1 MLTGEYV
8 VFTTDGEYSAFVAQ
22 LTEPMTVIVDTTAD
36 TSNYDTMPI
45 CTGPYAVSEY
55 VSEEKIELV
64 ANENY
69 WDGAPEIKEHH
80 CKEYRKRY
88 KGRCNAF
95 RRYRPCTGTG
105 CYFPQPC

>member
-1 MLTGEYV
+1 
-8 VFTTDGEYSAFVAQ
+8 
-22 LTEPMTVIVDTTAD
+22 MTVIVDTTAD

-69 WDGAPEIKEHH
+69 WMEH
-80 CKEYRKRY
+80 RKSR
-88 KGRCNAF
+88 ALL
-95 RRYRPCTGTG
+95 
-105 CYFPQPC
+105 

>member
-1 MLTGEYV
+1 
-8 VFTTDGEYSAFVAQ
+8 
-22 LTEPMTVIVDTTAD
+22 MTVIVDTTAD

-69 WDGAPEIKEHH
+69 WDGAPEIKSITV
-80 CKEYRKRY
+80 KNIGRIQ
-88 KGRCNAF
+88 GRCNASEIL
-95 RRYRPCTGTG
+95 TLH
-105 CYFPQPC
+105 

>member
-1 MLTGEYV
+1 
-8 VFTTDGEYSAFVAQ
+8 
-22 LTEPMTVIVDTTAD
+22 MTVIVDTTAD

-69 WDGAPEIKEHH
+69 WDGAPEIKSITVKNIGSDTKVDAMLSEILTLHRDRMQQLLIVW
-80 CKEYRKRY
+80 KIM
-88 KGRCNAF
+88 
-95 RRYRPCTGTG
+95 TISTL
-105 CYFPQPC
+105 